1 MANIGYVDERG
12 VCATNPINNTY
23 MNTAV
28 ISVRRK
34 SELMITRVVDLV
46 VAHGKFLYKY
56 KVYN

>member
-1 MANIGYVDERG
+1 MANIGHAEERG
-12 VCATNPINNTY
+12 ICANKPINNTY

-46 VAHGKFLYKY
+46 VAHGKNFFI
-56 KVYN
+56 